1 LTELKSEKES
11 FLRLVRHF
19 NDNVIKKFSLD
30 KRTGE
35 EVTEAERSIDARFMF
50 LTSLRGS
57 LVIGKA
63 SQYDYQDMP
72 EGLTLDLAEVFAKT
86 YLNNQGELD
95 LDGLLP
101 ALNENEDKEKLETNT
116 PHLWSLY
123 QQRQI

>member
-1 LTELKSEKES
+1 MTELKSEKES